1 MKAGKTMNAVLP
13 FPSHGESPSQA
24 LDLSELIHEVCDDL
38 DAKRVASRVSIEI
51 DAPPYTMIH
60 ADRACLRQAIES
72 LLLATFAASPLG
84 SDVVLTTFSD
94 ETGVELE
101 IASGGAFPAV
111 GASRTDS
118 SAEGLVSGASW
129 QGIWSEIR
137 RAVHRDGA
145 EISMG
150 DCPDGGLA
158 FTLHFPRAAGETD
171 KARRAA

>member
-1 MKAGKTMNAVLP
+1 MNAVLP
-13 FPSHGESPSQA
+13 FPSHGESPSQT

-38 DAKRVASRVSIEI
+38 DTKRVASRVSIEI

-60 ADRACLRQAIES
+60 ADRARLRQTIEN

-101 IASGGAFPAV
+101 IASGGAFPVDGAASAV
-111 GASRTDS
+111 PLL
-118 SAEGLVSGASW
+118 SAADR
-129 QGIWSEIR
+129 QGVWSEIR
-137 RAVHRDGA
+137 RTVNRDGA
-145 EISMG
+145 EISVG

-158 FTLHFPRAAGETD
+158 FTLHFPREAGESD
-171 KARRAA
+171 NARRAA